1 MKEQLEHIA
10 QSAMEALQK
19 VQNSAELEQ
28 LKVKVLGRK
37 GELTQQM
44 RLLGKMSPEE
54 RPAFGQMV
62 NAVREKLTAA
72 MEKMEADLKEKENA
86 IRFAK
91 EAVDVTAPG
100 TQLPR
105 GSYHPLSLV
114 LQDIRDTFL
123 EMGFSISEGPEIELD
138 HYNFELL
145 NIPKDHPARD
155 EQDTF

>member
-72 MEKMEADLKEKENA
+72 MEKMEADLKEKETPSA
-86 IRFAK
+86 
-91 EAVDVTAPG
+91 
-100 TQLPR
+100 LPKR
-105 GSYHPLSLV
+105 
-114 LQDIRDTFL
+114 QWT
-123 EMGFSISEGPEIELD
+123 
-138 HYNFELL
+138 
-145 NIPKDHPARD
+145 
-155 EQDTF
+155 

>member
-1 MKEQLEHIA
+1 MREKSSIVPGPKRGNATGCKRFRPKTMGSSLLSFLLNGSVGRTGRPDTAECEQGAYRSLELLVVPRTWLRPAKGEAFLYAKEMERKQSMKEQLEHIA

-62 NAVREKLTAA
+62 NAVREK
-72 MEKMEADLKEKENA
+72 
-86 IRFAK
+86 
-91 EAVDVTAPG
+91 
-100 TQLPR
+100 
-105 GSYHPLSLV
+105 
-114 LQDIRDTFL
+114 
-123 EMGFSISEGPEIELD
+123 
-138 HYNFELL
+138 
-145 NIPKDHPARD
+145 
-155 EQDTF
+155 

>member
-1 MKEQLEHIA
+1 MCIRDREHIA

-54 RPAFGQMV
+54 RPAFGQRV

-72 MEKMEADLKEKENA
+72 MDKMEAELKEKENA
-86 IRFAK
+86 VRFAE
-91 EAVDVTAPG
+91 EAVDVT
-100 TQLPR
+100 R
-105 GSYHPLSLV
+105 CV
-114 LQDIRDTFL
+114 
-123 EMGFSISEGPEIELD
+123 
-138 HYNFELL
+138 
-145 NIPKDHPARD
+145 
-155 EQDTF
+155 